1 MKKII
6 FLLML
11 LISTAVKAGADMEK
25 IGDYVQV
32 MIPAYAFGLTM
43 NENDENHEGP
53 KQFLK
58 AFISMQLTVETL
70 KKLTEEKRPDYEE
83 GDKKDSFPSGH
94 TASAFL
100 GASFIHKRYGI
111 KSAIVPYTL
120 ASLVGYTRIQADKH
134 HVNDVLAGALLSS
147 LYGFAFTDKYNT
159 AIYCDGKNAE
169 IVYKTK
175 F

>member
-1 MKKII
+1 
-6 FLLML
+6 
-11 LISTAVKAGADMEK
+11 
-25 IGDYVQV
+25 
-32 MIPAYAFGLTM
+32 
-43 NENDENHEGP
+43 
-53 KQFLK
+53 
-58 AFISMQLTVETL
+58 MQLTVETL